1 MAGRLVGTRVKRLRE
16 KRGWSQSELGAFLNM
31 NSQQILRYEKEYT
44 NPNSETVASLAYYLQ
59 TTTDYLM
66 GFTEDDAPQLV
77 NEELTSEERSLV
89 VALRSGNHA
98 EVIRLVALL
107 TKQSG

>member
-1 MAGRLVGTRVKRLRE
+1 MNGRLQGHRVKLLRE

-66 GFTEDDAPQLV
+66 GFTDDEAPQLV
-77 NEELTSEERSLV
+77 NDELSLEERALV
-89 VALRSGNHA
+89 VALRNGQHA
-98 EVIRLVALL
+98 EVIRLIALL
-107 TKQSG
+107 SKAAT